1 MIQEVL
7 FDCDG
12 LMFET
17 ERISITMWK
26 REAEKYGVKLPED
39 FFVHI
44 TGSGKGYTKQYM
56 NSIPGVS
63 EVQGEISKKR
73 FNLDFWKSCA
83 KDTLNKPGL
92 VELFAW
98 LNENHYRIA
107 ICSSSP
113 KIYVETLLGTVSA
126 TLSYNAMITGDMVTR
141 AKPDPE
147 IFLKG
152 AEVLGVKPEEC
163 LVLEDSKAGILAA
176 HAAGMHSCWIK
187 DMIEA
192 DAEMEQALE
201 YRRNDLH
208 EVIGLIEEINGGIH
222 GIQ

>member
-1 MIQEVL
+1 MIQAVL

-26 REAEKYGVKLPED
+26 REAEKYGIQLPED

-44 TGSGKGYTKQYM
+44 TGSGKGYTQQYM
-56 NSIPGVS
+56 DSIPGVS
-63 EVQGEISKKR
+63 KVRDAISQKR

-107 ICSSSP
+107 ICSSSVKP
-113 KIYVETLLGTVSA
+113 YVETLLGTVSV

-152 AEVLGVKPEEC
+152 AEVLGVKPSEC

-176 HAAGMHSCWIK
+176 KAAGMHSCWIK

-192 DAEMEQALE
+192 DEEMLSALE
-201 YRRNDLH
+201 YTCADLY
-208 EVIGLIEEINGGIH
+208 EVIHLIEEMNGGKHAI
-222 GIQ
+222 

>member
-1 MIQEVL
+1 MIQAVL

-26 REAEKYGVKLPED
+26 EQAEKYHISLPDD
-39 FFVHI
+39 FFTKI
-44 TGSGKGYTKQYM
+44 TGSSDKNLHQYLL
-56 NSIPGVS
+56 SIPGLPKVYDA
-63 EVQGEISKKR
+63 IHRKR
-73 FNLDFWKSCA
+73 FDLDFWKSCGI
-83 KDTLNKPGL
+83 DTLNKKGL
-92 VELFAW
+92 IEIFAY
-98 LNENHYRIA
+98 LDEIHMPRA

-113 KIYVETLLGTVSA
+113 REYVETLLSRVSVP
-126 TLSYNAMITGDMVTR
+126 LHYDEMICGDMVKK

-152 AEVLGVKPEEC
+152 AEALDVTPAQC

-176 HAAGMHSCWIK
+176 KRAGMHSCWIR

-192 DAEMEQALE
+192 DDEMKKAIE
-201 YRRNDLH
+201 YREDSLLGVIDL
-208 EVIGLIEEINGGIH
+208 LKKLNGEKR
-222 GIQ
+222 